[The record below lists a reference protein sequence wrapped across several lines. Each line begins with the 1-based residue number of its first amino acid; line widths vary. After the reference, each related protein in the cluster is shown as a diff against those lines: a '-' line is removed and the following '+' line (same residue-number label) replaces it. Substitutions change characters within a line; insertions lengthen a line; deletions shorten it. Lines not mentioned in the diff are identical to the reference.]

1 MIKLLSGCLL
11 LKLSGHTESKY
22 RIYDDMFLE
31 TLQQILL
38 FRKLEFLLKDIK
50 EIITSPDFDKSEALE
65 QQIELLILKRE
76 HLYNLIL
83 MARELK
89 MLGVK

>member
-1 MIKLLSGCLL
+1 MNCS
-11 LKLSGHTESKY
+11 
-22 RIYDDMFLE
+22 F
-31 TLQQILL
+31 

-76 HLYNLIL
+76 HLDNLIL
-83 MARELK
+83 MAREIK
-89 MLGVK
+89 MLGAFL

>member
-1 MIKLLSGCLL
+1 MQLW
-11 LKLSGHTESKY
+11 
-22 RIYDDMFLE
+22 IYYWTMNCSF
-31 TLQQILL
+31 

-76 HLYNLIL
+76 HLDNLIL
-83 MARELK
+83 MAREIK
-89 MLGVK
+89 MLGAFL

>member
-1 MIKLLSGCLL
+1 MQLW
-11 LKLSGHTESKY
+11 
-22 RIYDDMFLE
+22 IYYWTMNCSF
-31 TLQQILL
+31 

-65 QQIELLILKRE
+65 QQIELLIIKRE
-76 HLYNLIL
+76 HLDNLIL
-83 MARELK
+83 MAREIK